1 MEQHPRIDLEAY
13 FPCFFP
19 SHRDG
24 ARLNACFRIVQ
35 GKESYRTY
43 FSYFRPA
50 GRYYS
55 STLVR
60 VQYKVLVLSLLFA
73 LTFPVFACSGTVESA
88 VQKCPIGHWSGRQ
101 QRGWWQRLRKAEER
115 KRRQQQNQLLLPLI
129 KSNKE
134 NNNRSGG
141 AYVP

>member
-1 MEQHPRIDLEAY
+1 VPGKSPVGLTFHIFVP
-13 FPCFFP
+13 
-19 SHRDG
+19 RDG
-24 ARLNACFRIVQ
+24 
-35 GKESYRTY
+35 T
-43 FSYFRPA
+43 
-50 GRYYS
+50 
-55 STLVR
+55 TL
-60 VQYKVLVLSLLFA
+60 VQYKVLSLLFA

-115 KRRQQQNQLLLPLI
+115 KKRQQQNQLLLPLI

-141 AYVP
+141 VYVP